1 METWRHG
8 EAFPGRPCLQFP
20 MPNAQWAGMA
30 PNGQVWRPIQNS
42 KLKTQMTYP
51 LKRLLSY
58 GRKYRG
64 LIWQASAYSIF
75 NRIFG
80 LTPPVLIGA
89 GVDVVV
95 QKENSLIANLGVSN
109 VLQQFLILSLI
120 ALFLWLCE
128 SLLEYAY
135 SQAWRNLSQ
144 TIQHDLRLDAY
155 ARLQE
160 LDLAYFEERSTGT
173 VVSVL
178 SDDINQLER
187 FLDNN
192 ANEIIQVLT
201 AIIFICG
208 AFFLLDPSIA
218 WISFVPIPFI
228 AWLAIWF
235 QKLLGLLYAKVREK
249 LGVLNGQLTNNI
261 SGITT
266 IKSFTAEDY
275 EISRIDRLSDAYRQ
289 SNKKVIFL
297 SSAFIPLLRIVILL
311 GFTGIL
317 VYGGIEAVE
326 GRLAVGTYSTMVFL
340 TQRLLW
346 LLARFAQILDQY
358 QRAMASIDR
367 VMDVLDTPVATHP
380 GDKPLPIESV
390 KGELEFRDVAFAY
403 HQGFPVVENLSLK
416 IPAGKTIG
424 IVGSTGSGKSTL
436 VKLLLRLYEVRS
448 GSIAL
453 DRLELQDIQLRDLR
467 QAIGLVSQD
476 VFLFHGTVAENI
488 AYGSLDLD
496 LKKAIAPEIIET
508 MAKANDR
515 ADNQAL
521 EKDLVGA
528 TMAKANDRADRQGNN
543 QALEKILVG
552 ATIAKANDR
561 ADRQG
566 NNQALEK
573 ILAGATIA
581 KANDRADRQADDL
594 VDKERDIN
602 LEKIIAA
609 ATIAEAHD
617 FIMQLPQ
624 GYDTIV
630 GERGQK
636 LSGGQRQ
643 RISIA
648 RAILKNPPILILD
661 EATSAVDNETEA
673 AISRSLERITQNRTT
688 IAIAHRL
695 STVRNADFIY
705 VLEKG
710 RLVEEGTHEQL
721 LEQSGIYASLWQVQT
736 GSSRG
741 KF

>member
-1 METWRHG
+1 
-8 EAFPGRPCLQFP
+8 
-20 MPNAQWAGMA
+20 
-30 PNGQVWRPIQNS
+30 
-42 KLKTQMTYP
+42 MTYP

-58 GRKYRG
+58 GRNYRR
-64 LIWQASAYSIF
+64 LIWQASGCSIS

-80 LTPPVLIGA
+80 LAPPALIGA

-95 QKENSLIANLGVSN
+95 QKENSLIAKLGASN
-109 VLQQFLILSLI
+109 VLQQFLLLSLI
-120 ALFLWLCE
+120 ALILWGCE
-128 SLLEYAY
+128 SLFEYAY
-135 SQAWRNLSQ
+135 SRSWRNLSQ

-160 LDLAYFEERSTGT
+160 LDLAYFEECSTGT
-173 VVSVL
+173 LVSVL

-187 FLDNN
+187 FLDNS
-192 ANEIIQVLT
+192 ANQIIQLLT
-201 AIIFICG
+201 TVIFICI
-208 AFFLLDPSIA
+208 AFCFLAPSIA

-228 AWLAIWF
+228 AWVAIWF
-235 QKLLGLLYAKVREK
+235 QKKLAPRYAKVREK
-249 LGVLNGQLTNNI
+249 LGILNGQLTNNI
-261 SGITT
+261 SGIIT
-266 IKSFTAEDY
+266 IKSFTAEEY

-289 SNKKVIFL
+289 SNKEVIIL
-297 SSAFIPLLRIVILL
+297 SGALIPLVRIVILL

-317 VYGGIEAVE
+317 VYGGLEAVE
-326 GRLAVGTYSTMVFL
+326 GRLAVGTYSTMVFF

-346 LLARFAQILDQY
+346 PLARFAQVLDQY

-367 VMDVLDTPVATHP
+367 VMDVLDTPIATHP

-390 KGELEFRDVAFAY
+390 KGELEFRDVTFAY
-403 HQGFPVVENLSLK
+403 NQGFPVIENLSLK
-416 IPAGKTIG
+416 ITPGKTIG

-453 DRLELQDIQLRDLR
+453 DRIELQDIQLRDLR

-488 AYGSLDLD
+488 AYGTFDLG
-496 LKKAIAPEIIET
+496 LKKAIGAEIIET
-508 MAKANDR
+508 MANANGR

-528 TMAKANDRADRQGNN
+528 AMAKANDRADDRADN

-561 ADRQG
+561 SNDQG
-566 NNQALEK
+566 NNQGNDQTKQALEQ
-573 ILAGATIA
+573 IPVSVSMAH
-581 KANDRADRQADDL
+581 ADRQADDL
-594 VDKERDIN
+594 VNKARDIK

-609 ATIAEAHD
+609 AKIAEAHD

-643 RISIA
+643 RVSIA

-673 AISRSLERITQNRTT
+673 AISRSLERITQHRTT

-736 GSSRG
+736 GSPG
-741 KF
+741 G